1 MKKSQY
7 YISLVGKIVLI
18 LTTLL
23 TSLPSTAS
31 IRLIIAERPKQP
43 ETSQPRDDQDPS
55 GGSTYNRP
63 KPPETGTPKGDPT
76 PAGTRPERNCPDTP
90 KPLTALLANN
100 GSDFTVSE
108 YPTFLFYI
116 PYSPQQ
122 IDYMEFLLQDA
133 QQNRTVYHKAVK
145 LTDKAGIIKISLPVN
160 PEYALKVNENYRWH
174 FNLKLNCADSYLVV
188 QGWIRRVPITSLLE
202 NQLELVPSQ
211 KYLAYQEEDIWYDA
225 IANLA
230 ELHFANP
237 DNQKLSLAWTKLME
251 SFKLPWVSEELL
263 VNFELLSPKD

>member
-1 MKKSQY
+1 MKKYQY
-7 YISLVGKIVLI
+7 PMPLVGKILLTLLI
-18 LTTLL
+18 LLISFP
-23 TSLPSTAS
+23 SLGKQSPK
-31 IRLIIAERPKQP
+31 LIFSQRP
-43 ETSQPRDDQDPS
+43 E
-55 GGSTYNRP
+55 
-63 KPPETGTPKGDPT
+63 PPQTGTPEGDPT
-76 PAGTRPERNCPDTP
+76 PAGTRPENNCPETS

-116 PYSPQQ
+116 PYASEQ

-133 QQNRTVYHKAVK
+133 QQNRLVYHKAVT
-145 LTDKAGIIKISLPVN
+145 LTDKAGIIKISLPTN
-160 PEYALKVNENYRWH
+160 PQYALKVNENYRWH
-174 FNLKLNCADSYLVV
+174 FNLKLNCAESYQVV
-188 QGWIRRVPITSLLE
+188 QGWIRRVPITS
-202 NQLELVPSQ
+202 QLEHKLQAVLSQ
-211 KYLAYQEEDIWYDA
+211 KYLAYQEEGIWYDA

-237 DNQKLSLAWTKLME
+237 DNQELSLAWTKLME